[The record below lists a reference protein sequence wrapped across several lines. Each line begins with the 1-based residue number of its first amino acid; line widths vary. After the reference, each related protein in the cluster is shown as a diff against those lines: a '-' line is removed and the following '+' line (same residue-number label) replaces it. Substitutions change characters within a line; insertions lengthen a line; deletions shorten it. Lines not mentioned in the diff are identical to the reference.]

1 MGGIDGSCIYKGS
14 LVLYMVHDSGTTAF
28 LVSQSLHSGYKF
40 CFDYYIFTLYY
51 WNHGS
56 IALFIL
62 AGILTI
68 ALWFLSENYLSHARG
83 LDYNL
88 GYCAQVT
95 GCPIP
100 NLYNSCTVQMKKLR
114 IFIFSS
120 IMGGSEAK
128 MLGVVDSECVFHVRC
143 CYTWECW
150 QKRGSYLKL
159 RYFLENQK
167 KLKIDLALLQ
177 TWSNC

>member
-1 MGGIDGSCIYKGS
+1 MVQMGGIDGSCIYKGS
-14 LVLYMVHDSGTTAF
+14 LVLYVVHD
-28 LVSQSLHSGYKF
+28 
-40 CFDYYIFTLYY
+40 
-51 WNHGS
+51 
-56 IALFIL
+56 
-62 AGILTI
+62 
-68 ALWFLSENYLSHARG
+68 SENYLSHARG

-120 IMGGSEAK
+120 IMVGSEAK

-143 CYTWECW
+143 CYTWEC
-150 QKRGSYLKL
+150 
-159 RYFLENQK
+159 
-167 KLKIDLALLQ
+167 
-177 TWSNC
+177 